1 MSHARAVSQLDL
13 PDEVM
18 EHPIVLGLGEA
29 ANDLVTV
36 SSLWAVI
43 SLRAARANPIHPL
56 FLVVERECPA
66 CFTIPHCIHG
76 GGWRVRILTF
86 PLPPQDIF
94 SFNVEQ
100 ANGMYPRN
108 HPFQSCAP

>member
-43 SLRAARANPIHPL
+43 SLRAARANPIHY
-56 FLVVERECPA
+56 F
-66 CFTIPHCIHG
+66 
-76 GGWRVRILTF
+76 
-86 PLPPQDIF
+86 
-94 SFNVEQ
+94 
-100 ANGMYPRN
+100 
-108 HPFQSCAP
+108 